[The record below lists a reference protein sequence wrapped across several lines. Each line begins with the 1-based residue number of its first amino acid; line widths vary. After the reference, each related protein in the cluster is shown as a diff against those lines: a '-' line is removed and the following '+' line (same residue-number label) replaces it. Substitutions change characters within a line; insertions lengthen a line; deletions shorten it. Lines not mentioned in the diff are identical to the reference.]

1 MTAKAARS
9 AGGRPTAGAPART
22 RGRGAEPER
31 FPSWLAPALYALVT
45 LILFREFVF
54 GGAQLLGVD
63 TQALSYFARKFYTDF
78 VHSTGRFPLWDPML
92 YGGLP
97 FVEGMHGDIFYPPSM
112 SLFFLN
118 AASAFGWKLL
128 LTVFMAGVFAYIW
141 LRELGVPRGVAF
153 FGGLVY
159 LMGADLVSLVFPGG
173 DGKMFVTA
181 LAPLVFWLVER
192 AFRRRRIADFAFL
205 ALGIALTVFTSHMQ
219 AAYFNVWGISLYA
232 IFRAVQVG
240 REEGAGRGA
249 RLFGL
254 FALAGVLGVGA
265 AAVQFFP
272 PLGYLREYS
281 QRSAKTNQAR
291 SPALAYQYSTQY
303 SLHPEEI
310 ASLVV
315 PDFVGDNAPT
325 ETRAGDTYWGRN
337 LFKLNSEYAGFLPLL
352 LAPLAFLRRRRA
364 AAWFFGGL
372 GTLAL
377 LYGLGADTPLFHLFY
392 LIPGVKLFR
401 APSLIIFL
409 YALSVVTLGALGL
422 QRYLEWASGDEAE
435 KRSARRYLWIAA
447 AVMFVLALLA
457 GGGALTGAW
466 RAVFG
471 GYLTPDKLQAL
482 AADAPNIQLGFMVA
496 AGLAIATAGLWEALA
511 RGAIGRTTAV
521 ALVAFLAFMDLYRV
535 DRPFIRG
542 TELINATLDAQLL
555 FTPTDGVRYLQQRR
569 AAGEVFRAYDVSGM
583 VGVRTP
589 PNMLA
594 IHGIEQLAGH
604 HGNEIGRWRDLI
616 GGDSPDYMVR
626 SDFRLLDLTNTTYLL
641 SPGPVQL
648 PAGFEEAYRGADGQV
663 VYRRTGALPRAFLV
677 GQTQVVPDSLAV
689 ATLLSPGFDFRR
701 TATLSAPLPAG
712 IQLQPDPSGT
722 VKWTAPGVNEYTLQV
737 TSDRPALL
745 VVSENYHEAW
755 HAQLDGR
762 AAPVLRVDY
771 TFRGVPVPAG
781 THSVRLYYHSAV
793 LQATAYVSVLLLLLL
808 FGSGIGGVLLER
820 RSVEEV

>member
-1 MTAKAARS
+1 M
-9 AGGRPTAGAPART
+9 
-22 RGRGAEPER
+22 AEPER
-31 FPSWLAPALYALVT
+31 FRSWMAPALYALVT

-63 TQALSYFARKFYTDF
+63 TQALSYFARKFYTDV
-78 VHSTGRFPLWDPML
+78 VHATGHFPLWDPML

-118 AASAFGWKLL
+118 AAGAFGWKLV
-128 LTVFMAGVFAYIW
+128 LTVFLAGVFTFVW
-141 LRELGVPRGVAF
+141 LRELGVPRAVAF

-173 DGKMFVTA
+173 DGKMFVTS

-192 AFRRRRIADFAFL
+192 AFRRRGVADFAFL

-219 AAYFNVWGISLYA
+219 LAYFNVWGISLYA
-232 IFRAVQVG
+232 IFRAVQIG
-240 REEGAGRGA
+240 RAEGAARGA

-291 SPALAYQYSTQY
+291 SPELAYQYSTQF
-303 SLHPEEI
+303 SLHPEEV

-315 PDFVGDNAPT
+315 PDFVGDNALT
-325 ETRAGDTYWGRN
+325 ETRAGNTYWGRN
-337 LFKLNSEYAGFLPLL
+337 PFKLNSEYAGFLPLL

-372 GTLAL
+372 GALSL

-409 YALSVVTLGALGL
+409 YALSVVTLGAFGL
-422 QRYLEWASGDEAE
+422 QRYLEWAAGDDAE
-435 KRSARRYLWIAA
+435 QRSARRYLWIAA
-447 AVMFVLALLA
+447 AVMFLLALLA
-457 GGGALTGAW
+457 GGGALTGGW
-466 RAVFG
+466 RAIFG
-471 GYLTPDKLQAL
+471 GYLTPAKLQAL
-482 AADAPNIQLGFMVA
+482 EADLPNIQLGFMVA
-496 AGLAIATAGLWEALA
+496 AGLAIATAGIWEALA
-511 RGAIGRTTAV
+511 RGGIGRTTAA
-521 ALVAFLAFMDLYRV
+521 ALVALLAFLDLYRV

-542 TELINATLDAQLL
+542 TELINATPDAQLL
-555 FTPTDGVRYLQQRR
+555 FTPPDGLRWLQQRR
-569 AAGEVFRAYDVSGM
+569 AAGEVFRALDVSPM

-589 PNMLA
+589 PNLLA

-616 GGDSPDYMVR
+616 GGEGPEQNMIR
-626 SDFRLLDLTNTTYLL
+626 SDFRLLDLTNTVYLL
-641 SPGPVQL
+641 SPAPVQL
-648 PAGFEEAYRGADGQV
+648 PAGFEEAYRAPDGQV
-663 VYRRTGALPRAFLV
+663 VYRRTSALPRAFLV
-677 GQTQVVPDSLAV
+677 GDARVVADSLAV
-689 ATLLSPGFDFRR
+689 DTLLAPGFDFRT
-701 TATLSAPLPAG
+701 TATLSTPLPAG
-712 IQLQPDPSGT
+712 TQLRPGPKGE
-722 VKWTAPGVNEYTLQV
+722 VRWTAPGVNEYTLEV

-745 VVSENYHEAW
+745 VVSENYHQAW
-755 HAQLDGR
+755 HAEVDGR
-762 AAPVLRVDY
+762 PAPVLRVDY

-781 THSVRLYYHSAV
+781 THRVRFFYHSSV
-793 LQATAYVSVLLLLLL
+793 LQATAYVSAVLVLLL
-808 FGSGIGGVLLER
+808 FVVGIGGVVLER
-820 RSVEEV
+820 RRVEAA